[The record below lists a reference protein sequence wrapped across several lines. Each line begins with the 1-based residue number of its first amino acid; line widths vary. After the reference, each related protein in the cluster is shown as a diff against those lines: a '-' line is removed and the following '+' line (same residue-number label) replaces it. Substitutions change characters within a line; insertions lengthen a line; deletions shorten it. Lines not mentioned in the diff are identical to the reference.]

1 MTEKLECDLVMRG
14 GITSGIVY
22 PRAIAKLAET
32 YNFRSIGGTSAGAIA
47 ATATAAAAYAARNG
61 QDFFQ
66 TRIKNLPKELATDK
80 GGKTVLERLFQPAPG
95 LEPLFGVLMASLQRG
110 GPGRG
115 LISIVSALYRHYW
128 KWAVLGIGLASIPFA
143 LSLWLIRP
151 ILMTATGIEWLGLG
165 AIFFSALIFI
175 LAFGLLG
182 TVVGVGVDVVKRLPD
197 NGYGLCTGSGR
208 PDRPNPMNR
217 RRILRASRH

>member
-1 MTEKLECDLVMRG
+1 MGEINKKLECDLLMRG

-22 PRAIAKLAET
+22 PRAIAKLAKLAET

-47 ATATAAAAYAARNG
+47 AAATAAAAYAARNG

-66 TRIKNLPKELATDK
+66 TRIKNLPKELATNK

-110 GPGRG
+110 GAGWG
-115 LISIVSALYRHYW
+115 LISIVLALYRHYW
-128 KWAVLGIGLASIPFA
+128 SWAVSGIVLASIPFG
-143 LSLWLIRP
+143 LSLWLVWP
-151 ILMTATGIEWLGLG
+151 ILTTAAGLEWLGLG
-165 AIFFSALIFI
+165 AIFLSALIFI

-182 TVVGVGVDVVKRLPD
+182 TVVGVGVDLVKRLPA
-197 NGYGLCTGSGR
+197 NGRGGR
-208 PDRPNPMNR
+208 R
-217 RRILRASRH
+217 SRTIP